1 MCLYI
6 FCANLKIG
14 WIIAVAGSIAYDL
27 SDSRTS
33 GFPIFTWWGLAFM
46 FFVIAGVIYVIG
58 ADQVHPYRLA
68 VSVFLF
74 FGASFIDGTRAP
86 NIRPQ
91 ANFSC
96 WHFLP

>member
-1 MCLYI
+1 MCI
-6 FCANLKIG
+6 HFRANLKIG

-68 VSVFLF
+68 VSVFS
-74 FGASFIDGTRAP
+74 FGAVFIFGTRAP
-86 NIRPQ
+86 SIRPQ

-96 WHFLP
+96 WHFSP